1 LKNRSNI
8 VASILTNGDILEQ
21 VREAS
26 VNDYFSSADEE
37 LNKYLDSIEGKV
49 AQFQNR
55 LQELISTT
63 IDSSWIKGIIDFGTK
78 AIEVITSLAD
88 AFGGLNMIVGTVFGV
103 FSNFKDI
110 GFLSFD
116 RKSGKFSNIFQKFGQ
131 SASKSIGTGVQ

>member
-1 LKNRSNI
+1 
-8 VASILTNGDILEQ
+8 LTNGDILEQ

-26 VNDYFSSADEE
+26 ANDYLSSADEE
-37 LNKYLDSIEGKV
+37 LDKYLDSIEGKV

-88 AFGGLNMIVGTVFGV
+88 AFGGLNMILGTVAGAF
-103 FSNFKDI
+103 
-110 GFLSFD
+110 
-116 RKSGKFSNIFQKFGQ
+116 
-131 SASKSIGTGVQ
+131 A